1 MYSLYWLRRSRTSS
15 LRRSSTANSSEMT
28 SAIFSATRSGF
39 DVSMVPGVRL
49 FTSCLEMYET
59 NSLAHSMLLAREF
72 VSYISKQLVK
82 SLTPGTIETS
92 NPDLVAEKIAEV
104 ISEELAVEDRLNDEV
119 RDLLS
124 QYSEYM
130 RRESVSYQEMFRRIK
145 NTLISQRKVV
155 KASGRDTGDAMK
167 LSRDKVTDISHK
179 VIEMLRKSRE
189 LRLRNKDSNAVRLE
203 IVRLMT
209 EVLMTEDKVDRAAR
223 AKIRTQKRDIPEG
236 SEEWDILLRRYYSEE
251 LKKLGIDIAG
261 R

>member
-1 MYSLYWLRRSRTSS
+1 
-15 LRRSSTANSSEMT
+15 
-28 SAIFSATRSGF
+28 
-39 DVSMVPGVRL
+39 
-49 FTSCLEMYET
+49 
-59 NSLAHSMLLAREF
+59 MLLAREF

-92 NPDLVAEKIAEV
+92 NPDVVAEKIAEV

-119 RDLLS
+119 RELLS

-130 RRESVSYQEMFRRIK
+130 RREGVSYQEMFRRIK

-167 LSRDKVTDISHK
+167 LSRDKVSDISHK
-179 VIEMLRKSRE
+179 IIEMLRKSRE
-189 LRLRNKDSNAVRLE
+189 LRLRNKDSNAVWLE
-203 IVRLMT
+203 IVRLIA